1 MSANNELLQAE
12 NNGNLANQD
21 VFGMTTLMIAAE
33 NGYKDTVQKLLAAG
47 ADVNAKDKC
56 CQTALMWAVMKGH
69 VEIAELLLAQEDIKV
84 NAPDVLGKTALMFA
98 AKNGHKDA
106 VQKLLA
112 TGVDIHVKTTD
123 GKTALIW
130 AAMKGYENIIQ
141 PLLAAGADVN
151 AKTTD
156 GTTALMLAAQKAYAA
171 VVQKLLAQE
180 GIDANAQQIKWGNTA
195 LILAVM
201 EGHTD
206 IVQLLLASGADVSA
220 KDRYGKTALM
230 WAAEQGH
237 ADIIQ
242 LLLAKGAAVNA
253 KDGGGTTA
261 LMLAAR
267 NNHTEIVD
275 LLKAYGAGRSW
286 MLRGGLI
293 LLGAGLV
300 GVGLMFG
307 LGYVLP
313 ALSFGIKLTVS
324 IASASTVLL
333 LGYGIDHSTQAAHK
347 AFVIGQYNGL
357 SSSDISG
364 SKLESSRF
372 EGSPMI
378 KPGSTPG
385 VGPGK

>member
-1 MSANNELLQAE
+1 MLAIMMDHADITQQLLAKGAEVNAKDGGGNTALMLADKACQENENIVRLLLAKGARISRNDWYNSSAIKNALELISRSLEGELSGVQAALANGAEVNAQDEDGTSALMAAAAKGYTKIVQELLA
-12 NNGNLANQD
+12 
-21 VFGMTTLMIAAE
+21 
-33 NGYKDTVQKLLAAG
+33 KG
-47 ADVNAKDKC
+47 ADVNAQD
-56 CQTALMWAVMKGH
+56 
-69 VEIAELLLAQEDIKV
+69 ED
-84 NAPDVLGKTALMFA
+84 
-98 AKNGHKDA
+98 
-106 VQKLLA
+106 
-112 TGVDIHVKTTD
+112 
-123 GKTALIW
+123 
-130 AAMKGYENIIQ
+130 GY
-141 PLLAAGADVN
+141 
-151 AKTTD
+151 
-156 GTTALMLAAQKAYAA
+156 
-171 VVQKLLAQE
+171 
-180 GIDANAQQIKWGNTA
+180 
-195 LILAVM
+195 
-201 EGHTD
+201 
-206 IVQLLLASGADVSA
+206 
-220 KDRYGKTALM
+220 TALM
-230 WAAEQGH
+230 WAAWND
-237 ADIIQ
+237 DIEIVST
-242 LLLAKGAAVNA
+242 LLAKGAAVNA
-253 KDGGGTTA
+253 KDGGGNTA
-261 LMLAAR
+261 LMLAAD
-267 NNHTEIVD
+267 NDHLEIVSALLAAGADVNAQDKDGHTALMFAAWKGHTEIAQ